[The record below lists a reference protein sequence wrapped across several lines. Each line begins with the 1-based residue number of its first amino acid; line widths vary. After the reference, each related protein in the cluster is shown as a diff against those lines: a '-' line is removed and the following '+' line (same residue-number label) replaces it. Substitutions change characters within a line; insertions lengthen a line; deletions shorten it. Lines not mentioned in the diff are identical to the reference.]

1 MNTINF
7 LSYKYKIDPASEL
20 VNINGVDKFLEEGRY
35 SINRDNQCATLIIE
49 KFSVN
54 SKICYWIYVLTGENS
69 PYNPEVIDSENDFQN
84 IPNPR
89 SKNQIEQN
97 KQYFGILIPIEL
109 TLFSSNKELNKFLQ
123 LHYKK
128 SFPPK
133 TIDISPDIVGKEE
146 FEKKLRLI
154 KEIKLKYTQP
164 KQSDFFAMQSEDN
177 LLKMAKLLLGEF
189 PTDDYSEM
197 ELDLGIKFK
206 EKNNLKNYFLNLFKK
221 YKLNPEF
228 KNISFVGK
236 THNNF
241 DIIFNTE
248 TFQHKFA
255 IKTSKNDNGMYN
267 EGHIKEKLK
276 HEIVSFTVSL

>member
-1 MNTINF
+1 M
-7 LSYKYKIDPASEL
+7 
-20 VNINGVDKFLEEGRY
+20 
-35 SINRDNQCATLIIE
+35 
-49 KFSVN
+49 N

-164 KQSDFFAMQSEDN
+164 KQSDFFAMQSEGN
-177 LLKMAKLLLGEF
+177 LLKMAKLVLGEF
-189 PTDDYSEM
+189 PTDDYTEI
-197 ELDLGIKFK
+197 EFGLDIKFK
-206 EKNNLKNYFLNLFKK
+206 EKNNLKEFFLNFFKK
-221 YKLNPEF
+221 YEVNPVF

-248 TFQHKFA
+248 NFQHKFA

-267 EGHIKEKLK
+267 EGNIKEKLK
-276 HEIVSFTVSL
+276 HEIVNFTVSI

>member
-1 MNTINF
+1 M
-7 LSYKYKIDPASEL
+7 
-20 VNINGVDKFLEEGRY
+20 
-35 SINRDNQCATLIIE
+35 
-49 KFSVN
+49 
-54 SKICYWIYVLTGENS
+54 
-69 PYNPEVIDSENDFQN
+69 
-84 IPNPR
+84 
-89 SKNQIEQN
+89 
-97 KQYFGILIPIEL
+97 IPIEL

-146 FEKKLRLI
+146 FEKKLLLI

-164 KQSDFFAMQSEDN
+164 KQLDFFAMQSEDN

-221 YKLNPEF
+221 YKLNPAF

-255 IKTSKNDNGMYN
+255 IKTSKNDNVMYN
-267 EGHIKEKLK
+267 EGNIKEKLK
-276 HEIVSFTVSL
+276 HEIVNFTVSL

>member
-1 MNTINF
+1 M
-7 LSYKYKIDPASEL
+7 
-20 VNINGVDKFLEEGRY
+20 
-35 SINRDNQCATLIIE
+35 
-49 KFSVN
+49 N

-97 KQYFGILIPIEL
+97 KQYFGILIPIEF

-146 FEKKLRLI
+146 FEKKLLLI

-164 KQSDFFAMQSEDN
+164 KQLDFFAMQSEDN

-189 PTDDYSEM
+189 PTDDYSEK

-221 YKLNPEF
+221 YKLNLAF

-241 DIIFNTE
+241 DIIFNT
-248 TFQHKFA
+248 
-255 IKTSKNDNGMYN
+255 
-267 EGHIKEKLK
+267 
-276 HEIVSFTVSL
+276 